1 MDKLTDSVNKAS
13 DIVESTISLAITK
26 KEKIIKQ
33 GFNIILLFIILMV
46 FGCLDFATLT
56 FHFEYLTS
64 PNYWGTVGT
73 KVIAGV
79 CALNLGINFL
89 LDSEIKKDGILQEAI
104 IKNKELMSYKQID
117 FEYFV
122 VKVFNPNE
130 KKKAYI
136 SYINRKINRL
146 NRVSRAK
153 DRLLYSS
160 ELEENQKL
168 KEKNHYC
175 IKRKE
180 LEELKSDE
188 FINKNLD
195 NIQVK
200 YYEVDPSIF
209 ELEIDGSSKV
219 SGVKTRGSVSR
230 GRFKAS
236 SSVIMGMVLITS
248 FFTAFGL
255 EADKQEFANNMVA
268 FWHYCLKAIQDI
280 GVVLWQFTRG
290 MFESRKIVSQQFTEP
305 YLGRNKVLEAY
316 LEWRLTTNQP
326 NSLSYQELH
335 KEEEIIEIT
344 QEELDKIKEE

>member
-1 MDKLTDSVNKAS
+1 MDKLLNGIEKTNE
-13 DIVESTISLAITK
+13 IIESSISLAISK
-26 KEKIIKQ
+26 KEKIVKQ
-33 GFNIILLFIILMV
+33 MINIFLLFIILMV

-89 LDSEIKKDGILQEAI
+89 YDSEVRKDGILQEAI
-104 IKNKELMSYKQID
+104 AHNKKLMTYKQID
-117 FEYFV
+117 FEYYV
-122 VKVFNPNE
+122 LKVFNPNE

-136 SYINRKINRL
+136 SYINKKINRL

-160 ELEENQKL
+160 ELEENQIK
-168 KEKNHYC
+168 KEKNFYC
-175 IKRKE
+175 RKRKE
-180 LEELKSDE
+180 LEMLKQDDY
-188 FINKNLD
+188 IDKNID
-195 NIQVK
+195 NISVR
-200 YYEVDPSIF
+200 YYEVDPSVF
-209 ELEIDGSSKV
+209 ELEIDGSAKI
-219 SGVKTRGSVSR
+219 SGVKTRGSVSK
-230 GRFKAS
+230 GRLKAS
-236 SSVIMGMVLITS
+236 SSVIMGMILITS

-255 EADKQEFANNMVA
+255 EADSQEFTNNVVA

-290 MFESRKIVSQQFTEP
+290 MFESRKIVSQQLTEP
-305 YLGRNKVLEAY
+305 YLGRNKVLESY
-316 LEWRLTTNQP
+316 LEWRLSTNQP
-326 NSLSYQELH
+326 DSLSYQELR

-344 QEELDKIKEE
+344 EEELSKIKEE